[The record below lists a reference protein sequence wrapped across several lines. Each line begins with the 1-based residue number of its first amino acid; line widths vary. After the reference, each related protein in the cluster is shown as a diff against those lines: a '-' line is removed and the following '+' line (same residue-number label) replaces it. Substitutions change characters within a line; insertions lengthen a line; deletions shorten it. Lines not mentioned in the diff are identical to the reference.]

1 MCRLSSG
8 ILMNGITDTWAY
20 INWENVLIGKRQQHT
35 WLYPNFLYYALALP
49 FYIFQ
54 LGSTE
59 TDICLSPRKQNE
71 KQLLFVNVLYEIAE
85 DFKS

>member
-8 ILMNGITDTWAY
+8 ILKDGITDTRAY
-20 INWENVLIGKRQQHT
+20 INWENVLIGKWQQHT

-54 LGSTE
+54 FGSNE
-59 TDICLSPRKQNE
+59 SDNSPRKQNE

-85 DFKS
+85 DFKI